1 MNCAKPKGDMHMKC
15 MRLLLIQFVL
25 LVLGLAGY
33 CIATEVGFE
42 AEDADEIVPIMEI
55 YEDKKASGGMYISAG
70 KGGGGR
76 HPGKAD
82 FVINVRTPGQY
93 TMWGRV
99 IAQSTA
105 KDSFHVTV
113 NQKKSPQPGDANMI
127 WDTGQHQEWTWSK
140 VKWREKN
147 PLTFDLKPGK
157 HTVTFWS
164 REGDTRLDAVYMA
177 IDPNAVPKLPN
188 EIEGFAVH
196 PRNRLTTAW
205 AELKKR

>member
-1 MNCAKPKGDMHMKC
+1 MKY

-25 LVLGLAGY
+25 LVLGLVGY
-33 CIATEVGFE
+33 CIATEIGFE
-42 AEDADEIVPIMEI
+42 AEDADEIVEIMEI

-99 IAQSTA
+99 IAQDTA

-113 NQKKSPQPGDANMI
+113 DQKKSPQPGDANMI

-196 PRNRLTTAW
+196 PRNRLTTTW
-205 AELKKR
+205 AVLKKR

>member
-1 MNCAKPKGDMHMKC
+1 MKC

-42 AEDADEIVPIMEI
+42 AEDADEIVAIMEI

-127 WDTGQHQEWTWSK
+127 WDTGQHQEWTWSQ

-196 PRNRLTTAW
+196 PRNRLTTTW

>member
-1 MNCAKPKGDMHMKC
+1 MKPKP
-15 MRLLLIQFVL
+15 LP
-25 LVLGLAGY
+25 LGSGCY
-33 CIATEVGFE
+33 H
-42 AEDADEIVPIMEI
+42 
-55 YEDKKASGGMYISAG
+55 EDKKASGGMYISAG

-99 IAQSTA
+99 IAQDTA

-113 NQKKSPQPGDANMI
+113 DQKKSPQPGDANMI
-127 WDTGQHQEWTWSK
+127 WDTGQHQEWTWAK

-196 PRNRLTTAW
+196 PRNRLTTTW

>member
-1 MNCAKPKGDMHMKC
+1 MKY
-15 MRLLLIQFVL
+15 MRLLLIQFLL
-25 LVLGLAGY
+25 LVLGLVGY
-33 CIATEVGFE
+33 CIAAEIGFE
-42 AEDADEIVPIMEI
+42 AEDADEIVAIMEI

-99 IAQSTA
+99 IAQDTA

-113 NQKKSPQPGDANMI
+113 DQKKSPQPGDANMI
-127 WDTGQHQEWTWSK
+127 WDTGQHQEWTWAK

-157 HTVTFWS
+157 HTVHF
-164 REGDTRLDAVYMA
+164 GLGKA
-177 IDPNAVPKLPN
+177 IPVWMPFTWQQTPTLSPNYRVKLRVLLCIPG
-188 EIEGFAVH
+188 IA
-196 PRNRLTTAW
+196 
-205 AELKKR
+205 